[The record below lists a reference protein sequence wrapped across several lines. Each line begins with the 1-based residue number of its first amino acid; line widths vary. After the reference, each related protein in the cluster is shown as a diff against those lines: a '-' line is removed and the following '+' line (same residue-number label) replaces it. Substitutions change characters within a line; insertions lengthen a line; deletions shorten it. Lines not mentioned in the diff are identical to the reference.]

1 MCNTNYIFSTHMYVI
16 LDTASVKISFTQNSV
31 QIFDAILRS
40 LYTSFVLSSSLTLN
54 SVLLWVR
61 LTWISLHNILCG
73 YYTNCV
79 KMLHKIACYFECN
92 INTTYVHNTFCNVR
106 WKTRIKTIS
115 CSQPHQQCQL
125 LIHISAK

>member
-1 MCNTNYIFSTHMYVI
+1 MYVI

-92 INTTYVHNTFCNVR
+92 INTTYCAKRAQHFLQCTVENADKNDILFPAAPTVSITHNN
-106 WKTRIKTIS
+106 
-115 CSQPHQQCQL
+115 
-125 LIHISAK
+125 ISAK